1 MKSQQIKTNIGVW
14 CEVEAAELPPLKK
27 NKRNPHLAVSS
38 KSNSFHMGGQL
49 NRLCVNPA
57 SP

>member
-38 KSNSFHMGGQL
+38 KSNSFHMGG
-49 NRLCVNPA
+49 
-57 SP
+57 